1 MANQCSTWGCRL
13 AVPLKGDGWTA
24 TIDDVRALVAN
35 LHRRIDVGEP
45 PDAYVIHLLGTGTL
59 QGRLPRCMSHL
70 RGTQVVVLAAY
81 KLRQAHSD
89 ALLDTHRG
97 ESGIQ
102 STLARFAVELEP
114 NHKMKDF
121 VGVLPSEIRGG
132 QFCWSEEG
140 CEDCTMLAQEFRAWV
155 YIGAKP
161 HDIEDQ
167 KHTAA
172 LEETM
177 KQIAELETLHGSSD
191 PMKWL
196 WGSGTPCAD
205 VFEADDAK
213 CKYERLQLKVSAL
226 EKLRSAVEDMQ
237 LR

>member
-1 MANQCSTWGCRL
+1 MKTAVCS
-13 AVPLKGDGWTA
+13 P
-24 TIDDVRALVAN
+24 
-35 LHRRIDVGEP
+35 RI
-45 PDAYVIHLLGTGTL
+45 
-59 QGRLPRCMSHL
+59 
-70 RGTQVVVLAAY
+70 
-81 KLRQAHSD
+81 
-89 ALLDTHRG
+89 
-97 ESGIQ
+97 
-102 STLARFAVELEP
+102 
-114 NHKMKDF
+114 
-121 VGVLPSEIRGG
+121 
-132 QFCWSEEG
+132 
-140 CEDCTMLAQEFRAWV
+140 RAWV

-161 HDIEDQ
+161 HDIEEQ

-226 EKLRSAVEDMQ
+226 ENSEVQ
-237 LR
+237 LRICSFARR